1 LLQKTNGERKMQLLV
16 NKTKLA
22 TAIFA
27 VLMITSIT
35 LMTLQV
41 QAATY
46 TNIQDPHGIA
56 LPSGVTPDAT
66 VKTSLGLSV
75 SPNPIGL
82 NQQLLVNMWINPPV
96 TNARFLTGYTVTFTK
111 PDGTKDTIGPMNSY
125 QGDATAWFEY
135 TPNQVGTWTA
145 VFSFPGNYYP
155 AGNYTSGQ
163 LPGFSSYGQVFNMPR
178 SCYYAPGTSQVMTFV
193 VQQDQ
198 VMSMPSQPVPSD
210 LWTRPVSTMNR
221 DWWPILGNYPYPYAN
236 NYAYA
241 GPYTVGPNSAHILW
255 MRQDAIGGLAGGQLG
270 QLSFTKSGSTPS
282 IIYAGR
288 CYDTISRQMN
298 ESHNTQ
304 VSARCYDLRTG
315 QVYYDIPISQGGI
328 TPNAIAYNR
337 QDLPDVVGNIADQ
350 GPIVRL
356 LNIGSRLIQIDPW
369 NGQVIMNVTGM
380 SGTFYNDPYVLSV
393 QNLGGGRYR
402 LINWTAADM
411 VKPNSMFAS
420 ATIGTNA
427 NFTARIIS
435 NISYP
440 VGSLG
445 TCDFNAGIS
454 VTAQSL
460 PGPAADATGIQMGTR
475 LIGVSL
481 LTGQVLW
488 NVTTDYV
495 NYSGSTAVAD
505 HGKYC
510 FADRDDTSGI
520 LVAWDLNTGQQA
532 WISEK
537 MEYPWGFGGAY
548 AVASAYGLVYRYSY
562 AGVYAFDWN
571 TGKIVWRYT
580 SPCAPFESPWY
591 PNMAFDSGGIVAD
604 GKLYVANSEHSPSQP
619 IARGWKLSCINA
631 TTGHGIWN
639 ITGGFNIGPV
649 ADGYLTA
656 GNSYDGYLYVFGKG
670 KSTTTVTSP
679 QTAIATG
686 TSAIISGTV
695 LDESPAQPGTPA
707 ISDDSMNT
715 YMEYLHMQL
724 PIDGLYHNVTVTG
737 VPVSIDATD
746 SNGGTV
752 HLATVTSDVSG
763 TFSYTWT
770 PTTEGDYKITAT
782 FAGSNS
788 YGSSWAETRATVGP
802 APEKTTVP
810 EQQTPADYSML
821 LYGILAAVVVAIV
834 LAIVA
839 IMIVLRKR

>member
-1 LLQKTNGERKMQLLV
+1 MKLQID
-16 NKTKLA
+16 KTKLTA
-22 TAIFA
+22 TIVI
-27 VLMITSIT
+27 VLMTTSIM
-35 LMTLQV
+35 LMALPA

-46 TNIQDPHGIA
+46 TNIQNPHGIL
-56 LPSGVTPDAT
+56 LPAGVTPDVT

-82 NQQLLVNMWINPPV
+82 NQPLLVNMWINPPV

-111 PDGTKDTIGPMNSY
+111 PDGTKDSVGPLNSY
-125 QGDATAWFEY
+125 QGDATAWFDY
-135 TPNQVGTWTA
+135 TPDQVGTWKA
-145 VFSFPGNYYP
+145 KFDFPGNYYP

-163 LPGFSSYGQVFNMPR
+163 LPGFSSYGQVFNMPS
-178 SCYYAPGTSQVMTFV
+178 SCYYAPGSSQEMTFV

-198 VMSMPSQPVPSD
+198 VRSYPGAALPTD
-210 LWTRPVSTMNR
+210 YWTRPVTTLNR
-221 DWWPILGNYPYPYAN
+221 EWWTILGNYPYPYAN

-241 GPYTVGPNSAHILW
+241 GPYTIAPNSAHILW
-255 MRQDAIGGLAGGQLG
+255 MRQDAIGGIAGGQLG
-270 QLSFTKSGSTPS
+270 QLSFTKSGNTPS

-288 CYDTISRQMN
+288 CYDTTSKPFN
-298 ESHNTQ
+298 ESQNQQ

-337 QDLPDVVGNIADQ
+337 QDLPDVLGNIADQ

-356 LNIGSRLIQIDPW
+356 LNIGARLIQIDPW
-369 NGQVIMNVTGM
+369 TGTVIMNVSAM
-380 SGTFYNDPYVLSV
+380 SGTFYNDPFVLSV
-393 QNLGGGRYR
+393 QNLGAGKGYR
-402 LINWTAADM
+402 LINWTTADL
-411 VKPNSMFAS
+411 VKPNSMFPAS
-420 ATIGTNA
+420 TIGTNA

-435 NISYP
+435 NISFP
-440 VGSLG
+440 VSSLG

-481 LTGQVLW
+481 ITGQVLW

-537 MEYPWGFGGAY
+537 MQYPWGFGGAY

-591 PNMAFDSGGIVAD
+591 PNMAFDSGGVVAD
-604 GKLYVANSEHSPSQP
+604 GKMYVANSEHSPSQP
-619 IARGWKLSCINA
+619 IARGWELSCINA
-631 TTGHGIWN
+631 TSGQGIWN
-639 ITGGFNIGPV
+639 ITGGFNVGPV

-670 KSTTTVTSP
+670 TSATTVSCP
-679 QTAIATG
+679 QTAITSG
-686 TSAIISGTV
+686 TSAVISGTV
-695 LDESPAQPGTPA
+695 LDKSPAQPDTPA
-707 ISDDSMNT
+707 VSDDSMKT
-715 YMEYLHMQL
+715 YMEYLHMQQ
-724 PIDGLYHNVTVTG
+724 PIDGIYHNLTMTG
-737 VPVSIDATD
+737 VPISIDAVD
-746 SNGGTV
+746 SNGNPQ
-752 HLATVTSDVSG
+752 HLATVTSDISG

-770 PTTEGDYKITAT
+770 PKTQGDYTITAT
-782 FAGSNS
+782 FAGTNS
-788 YGSSWAETRATVGP
+788 YGSSWAETHATISV
-802 APEKTTVP
+802 APEPIQFPAQTTPVDN
-810 EQQTPADYSML
+810 TML
-821 LYGILAAVVVAIV
+821 LYGILVLVVIAIV
-834 LAIVA
+834 IGIAALI
-839 IMIVLRKR
+839 RKR